1 MAYYIDLFSPETYL
15 AFMKSDKNVS
25 GFRERQKGI
34 AAGVKPGDKLIC
46 YVTKLSRWVGV
57 LEITSEYFINDNP
70 IFTAIADPFVVRFK
84 VKPNVW
90 LQLDNCIP
98 VDSDIS
104 WNNLSFTK
112 QLPKKSLAWTGMV
125 RGSLRKLDDND
136 GQYLEKILIEQL
148 KSPLVVV

>member
-1 MAYYIDLFSPETYL
+1 MAYYIDLFSPDTYL
-15 AFMKSDKNVS
+15 AFSNSDKTVS

-34 AAGVKPGDKLIC
+34 AATMRPGDKLIC

-57 LEITSEYFINDNP
+57 LEVTSNYFINDNP
-70 IFTAIADPFVVRFK
+70 IFTTIADPFVVRFN

-90 LQLDNCIP
+90 LPLDKSIP
-98 VDSDIS
+98 VDEDIS

-125 RGSLRKLDDND
+125 RGSLRKLDDQD
-136 GQYLEKILIEQL
+136 GA
-148 KSPLVVV
+148 